1 MSKGR
6 PHIGVTGPDAGGTA
20 AWWFTKW
27 AVFLQGGKAVRIQPG
42 NDEPKEELHGLIIG
56 GGADINPRYYGGEE
70 SPKNTPPKKK
80 GFRNVIYT
88 LLNILFFPLIYVI
101 RTLFATPTPAG
112 AKRRDE
118 MEFALLQQ
126 AIDKGWPVL
135 GICRGSQLIN
145 VHFGGTLHNDIANF
159 YTEVPYMH
167 TIWPKKKVSLA
178 EGTTL
183 SKILSFEQIWV
194 NAMHHQAV
202 DKRGDNICVAAKES
216 NGIIQAIE
224 HQGMPF
230 MIGVQWH
237 PEYLPQIPGQR
248 RIFRALV
255 DQAHTCR

>member
-1 MSKGR
+1 MNKGR

-27 AVFLQGGKAVRIQPG
+27 AVFVQGGKAIRIQPG
-42 NDEPKEELHGLIIG
+42 NDEPHEELHGLIIG

-70 SPKNTPPKKK
+70 APQDSRDKKK
-80 GFRNVIYT
+80 GIRSLIYG
-88 LLNILFFPLIYVI
+88 LLNILFFPFIYII

-112 AKRRDE
+112 SKRRDE
-118 MEFALLQQ
+118 MEFNLLQQ
-126 AIDKGWPVL
+126 AIEKGWPVL
-135 GICRGSQLIN
+135 GICRGAQLIN
-145 VHFGGTLHNDIANF
+145 VHFGGTLHNDISNF

-183 SKILSFEQIWV
+183 AEILSFDQVWV

-202 DKRGDNICVAAKES
+202 DKRGENIRVAAKES

-224 HQGMPF
+224 HQANPF

-237 PEYLPQIPGQR
+237 PEYLPQIPAQR
-248 RIFRALV
+248 RIFRTLV
-255 DQAHTCR
+255 DHAKAE